1 MRRLVSPGGL
11 LALLVALG
19 TTDARAADCL
29 LIETPPPGATFAGQ
43 PAWESCLNEAADRF
57 APQSEPARTVVD
69 AVFATCLQF
78 ERVTRKAMGEEY
90 CIAGRGFINAL
101 KEKILEPNLLAR
113 VMAARAARERARK
126 TVSPPDYN
134 RM

>member
-1 MRRLVSPGGL
+1 
-11 LALLVALG
+11 
-19 TTDARAADCL
+19 
-29 LIETPPPGATFAGQ
+29 
-43 PAWESCLNEAADRF
+43 
-57 APQSEPARTVVD
+57 
-69 AVFATCLQF
+69 
-78 ERVTRKAMGEEY
+78 MGEEY